1 MSVTDRVAIVVVHGI
16 ADQQP
21 GQTVREVAR
30 LLCLSQK
37 GAPQYEHG
45 TLPYEQG
52 EIQGVV
58 VPVEKL
64 EPGGG
69 ALGRAAAPAPV
80 GPEARQQER
89 ARRAPGTP
97 SGFYQA
103 HQAAVAEAAVQA
115 PGQVADELEGRRAAP
130 EPKDLGMALNDYLL
144 GRLVLPEDEA
154 LYESTRVSLRRRRD
168 H

>member
-1 MSVTDRVAIVVVHGI
+1 MTATDRVAILVVHGI
-16 ADQQP
+16 ADQKP

-37 GAPQYEHG
+37 GAPKDEHG

-69 ALGRAAAPAPV
+69 PLAEAAAPAPM
-80 GPEARQQER
+80 GQEGRRQGR
-89 ARRAPGTP
+89 ARRAPGTA
-97 SGFYQA
+97 GGVF
-103 HQAAVAEAAVQA
+103 HGD
-115 PGQVADELEGRRAAP
+115 PGA
-130 EPKDLGMALNDYLL
+130 
-144 GRLVLPEDEA
+144 
-154 LYESTRVSLRRRRD
+154 
-168 H
+168 

>member
-69 ALGRAAAPAPV
+69 PLAEAAAAAPM
-80 GPEARQQER
+80 GQEARKEER
-89 ARRAPGTP
+89 AGRGPGRP
-97 SGFYQA
+97 GG
-103 HQAAVAEAAVQA
+103 VQQ
-115 PGQVADELEGRRAAP
+115 G
-130 EPKDLGMALNDYLL
+130 
-144 GRLVLPEDEA
+144 
-154 LYESTRVSLRRRRD
+154 
-168 H
+168 

>member
-69 ALGRAAAPAPV
+69 PRAEAAAPAPM
-80 GPEARQQER
+80 GQGGRKQER

-97 SGFYQA
+97 SRLD
-103 HQAAVAEAAVQA
+103 QA
-115 PGQVADELEGRRAAP
+115 PPAA
-130 EPKDLGMALNDYLL
+130 G
-144 GRLVLPEDEA
+144 
-154 LYESTRVSLRRRRD
+154 
-168 H
+168 